1 MPWFVWICLG
11 VFLVVLIPTVAVA
24 AVAGLRTLRAA
35 GSLNRELEPR
45 VARLQ
50 TQSEDLNRRSAQAT
64 YATELAKAR
73 IASLQASLKRVDVS
87 PLGARG
93 RESVSA
99 GRQDVRAAEVTRVA
113 VCDLGTNSTR
123 LLVADVDG
131 GSVVEVDRRLEI
143 TKLGEDV
150 DAERELTAPAMARVE
165 DVVSAYAAV
174 AENLGSERRIALATS
189 AVRDAANGPAFLERI
204 ERSFG
209 FPTRLLAGN
218 EEALLTFRGVSAG
231 RNLERL
237 TLVVDLGGGS
247 TELVVG
253 GDAGIEFHAS
263 LDIGCVRLTEQF
275 LAADP
280 PTADSVDRLR
290 GAVRAL
296 LAASVPDTV
305 RPEHGIGVA
314 GTVTTLATLHLGLEE
329 EDPEIV
335 DRHVLPAAWIEST
348 ALSLSGMRL
357 AELLELPGIAPG
369 RAPVI
374 ASGALALSEVAAFFG
389 LDALEVSERDLLH
402 GAALELAG

>member
-1 MPWFVWICLG
+1 M
-11 VFLVVLIPTVAVA
+11 
-24 AVAGLRTLRAA
+24 
-35 GSLNRELEPR
+35 
-45 VARLQ
+45 
-50 TQSEDLNRRSAQAT
+50 
-64 YATELAKAR
+64 
-73 IASLQASLKRVDVS
+73 
-87 PLGARG
+87 
-93 RESVSA
+93 
-99 GRQDVRAAEVTRVA
+99 TRVA

-123 LLVADVDG
+123 LLVADVDR

-150 DAERELTAPAMARVE
+150 DAERELAAPAMARVE

-174 AENLGSERRIALATS
+174 AETLGSERRIALATS

-314 GTVTTLATLHLGLEE
+314 GTVTTLATLHLGLVE